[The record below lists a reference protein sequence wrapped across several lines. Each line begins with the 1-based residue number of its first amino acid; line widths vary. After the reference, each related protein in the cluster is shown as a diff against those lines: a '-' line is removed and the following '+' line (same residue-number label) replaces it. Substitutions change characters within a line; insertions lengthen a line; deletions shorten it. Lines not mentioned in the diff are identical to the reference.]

1 MSLQSLAKKTCKI
14 NKQLWV
20 CFLLAKYCM
29 EEIESM
35 NTRTVTIRMPTDL
48 FKWVEKL
55 ATLEHRSFTQQ
66 IVKIVEDAKKKEE
79 SVGKP
84 K

>member
-1 MSLQSLAKKTCKI
+1 
-14 NKQLWV
+14 
-20 CFLLAKYCM
+20 
-29 EEIESM
+29 M
-35 NTRTVTIRMPTDL
+35 NTRTVTIRMPVDL

-66 IVKIVEDAKKKEE
+66 LVKIVEDTKKKEE
-79 SVGKP
+79 SASKP

>member
-1 MSLQSLAKKTCKI
+1 M
-14 NKQLWV
+14 
-20 CFLLAKYCM
+20 LAKYCM
-29 EEIESM
+29 EEREIM
-35 NTRTVTIRMPTDL
+35 NTRTVTIRMPVDL

-66 IVKIVEDAKKKEE
+66 LVKIVEDTKKKEE
-79 SVGKP
+79 SAGKP